1 MTTHIPTM
9 SEIIDQLMLA
19 SEHTN
24 DQDEH
29 DALIAMLRI
38 AEDYAAR
45 QARIVAATE
54 RVIVHIATTE
64 KEAS

>member
-19 SEHTN
+19 SAQTN
-24 DQDEH
+24 DQ
-29 DALIAMLRI
+29 
-38 AEDYAAR
+38 AEPHIAR
-45 QARIVAATE
+45 QARIEAATQ
-54 RVIVHIATTE
+54 RVIVHIAATE

>member
-1 MTTHIPTM
+1 MTAHIPTID
-9 SEIIDQLMLA
+9 EIIDQLMAA
-19 SEHTN
+19 SEHTR

-45 QARIVAATE
+45 QARIVAASE
-54 RVIVHIATTE
+54 RVIVHITTTDL
-64 KEAS
+64 EAS

>member
-19 SEHTN
+19 SAQTN

-29 DALIAMLRI
+29 DALTAMLRI

-45 QARIVAATE
+45 QARIAAATE
-54 RVIVHIATTE
+54 RVIIHIATTE
-64 KEAS
+64 LEAS